1 MESGYPTCYYP
12 AIMRRSVPGAGARR
26 VPGRNG
32 GRPNR
37 TLPHNF
43 QNPPREETTMI
54 TSENLQQNVTDF
66 RPGDTVRVQ
75 YRVIEGNRERI
86 QNFEGLCIA
95 RKGSGISE
103 TFVVRKT
110 SFGVAVERV
119 FPLHSPKV
127 AKIEVVSRGAVRRAK
142 LYYIRDKIG
151 KKARV
156 KKAK

>member
-1 MESGYPTCYYP
+1 
-12 AIMRRSVPGAGARR
+12 
-26 VPGRNG
+26 
-32 GRPNR
+32 
-37 TLPHNF
+37 
-43 QNPPREETTMI
+43 MI
-54 TSENLQQNVTDF
+54 TNDTITPNAVEF

-95 RKGSGISE
+95 RKGGGINE
-103 TFVVRKT
+103 TFMVRKN

-119 FPLHSPKV
+119 FPLHSPKI
-127 AKIEVVSRGAVRRAK
+127 ANIEVVSRGAVRRAK
-142 LYYIRDKIG
+142 LYYIREKIG

>member
-1 MESGYPTCYYP
+1 
-12 AIMRRSVPGAGARR
+12 
-26 VPGRNG
+26 
-32 GRPNR
+32 
-37 TLPHNF
+37 
-43 QNPPREETTMI
+43 MI
-54 TSENLQQNVTDF
+54 TNDTITPIDVDF
-66 RPGDTVRVQ
+66 RAGDTVRVQ

-95 RKGSGISE
+95 RKGGGIHE
-103 TFVVRKT
+103 TFMVRKN

-119 FPLHSPKV
+119 FPIHSPKI

-142 LYYIRDKIG
+142 LYYIREKIG

>member
-1 MESGYPTCYYP
+1 
-12 AIMRRSVPGAGARR
+12 
-26 VPGRNG
+26 
-32 GRPNR
+32 
-37 TLPHNF
+37 
-43 QNPPREETTMI
+43 MI
-54 TSENLQQNVTDF
+54 TNDTIAPISVDF

-95 RKGSGISE
+95 RKGGGINE
-103 TFVVRKT
+103 TFMVRKN
-110 SFGVAVERV
+110 SFGIAVERV
-119 FPLHSPKV
+119 FPIHSPKI

-142 LYYIRDKIG
+142 LYYIREKIG